1 MSNPVRNC
9 VVCGQRDDHPR
20 CQVIL
25 PDGSSAY
32 HHHDCGA
39 LLEPACAPCE
49 WLAQHKG
56 DLKGDDWRAHV
67 LDLHDKL
74 SDDEIAKAPW
84 ERSVLKSHANG
95 KAS

>member
-20 CQVIL
+20 CQTIL
-25 PDGSSAY
+25 PDGASAY

-39 LLEPACAPCE
+39 LIEPACPSCE

-56 DLKGDDWRAHV
+56 ALKGDDWRSHV
-67 LDLHDKL
+67 VDLHDKL
-74 SDDEIAKAPW
+74 SDEQLALAPW
-84 ERSVLKSHANG
+84 DRDPAESHLNG
-95 KAS
+95 EVN